1 MRKNYDVYKNIS
13 EKIKEYRKEQGLTQL
28 ELAEKVN
35 ISISYLSKI
44 EATNCNKSFS
54 LDILIE
60 IANVLEKD
68 LKDFFN

>member
-1 MRKNYDVYKNIS
+1 MRKNYNVYKKIS
-13 EKIKEYRKEQGLTQL
+13 EKIKEYRKERGLTQL

-54 LDILIE
+54 LDILID
-60 IANVLEKD
+60 IANALDKD
-68 LKDFFN
+68 IKEFFE

>member
-1 MRKNYDVYKNIS
+1 MRKNYNVYKKIS

-28 ELAEKVN
+28 ELAERVN

-54 LDILIE
+54 LDILID
-60 IANVLEKD
+60 IANALDKD
-68 LKDFFN
+68 IKEFFE